1 MKLTDAILEDGIYTF
16 KMPKEKYKYKITS
29 FDFTEWFIHVK
40 HNEYCSSLI
49 VPNIPPDIFES
60 EGDLKVVFLKIDF
73 KTKYLDMIDFEFEL
87 E

>member
-29 FDFTEWFIHVK
+29 FDFTELLIYVY
-40 HNEYCSSLI
+40 HNENSSSLI

-60 EGDLKVVFLKIDF
+60 EGDLKVLFLKSDF
-73 KTKYLDMIDFEFEL
+73 KTKYLDMIDFDFEL